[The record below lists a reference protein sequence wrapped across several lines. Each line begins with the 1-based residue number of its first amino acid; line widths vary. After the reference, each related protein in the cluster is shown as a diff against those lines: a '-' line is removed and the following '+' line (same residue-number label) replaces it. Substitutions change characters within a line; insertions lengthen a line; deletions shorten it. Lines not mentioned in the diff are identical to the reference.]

1 MNARLAAVLSLI
13 PERFV
18 RTHAGTPFAMSE
30 AATCAHPERMTMLS
44 ERLHWLSPLDR
55 LSKDEQRALGLLAPN
70 GRPPAIAEADEMGI
84 DEEAIGEEAIDEL
97 DEDAAMAPELAESE
111 RQGSAGTLVA
121 P

>member
-1 MNARLAAVLSLI
+1 MNAKLAAMLSLI

-18 RTHAGTPFAMSE
+18 RTHAGTAFTMPE

-55 LSKDEQRALGLLAPN
+55 LSKDEQRALGLLGSN
-70 GRPPAIAEADEMGI
+70 GRPPAIAESDELEAI
-84 DEEAIGEEAIDEL
+84 DEEASEEL
-97 DEDAAMAPELAESE
+97 DEDLAMAPELAESE
-111 RQGSAGTLVA
+111 RQESAGTLVA

>member
-1 MNARLAAVLSLI
+1 M
-13 PERFV
+13 P
-18 RTHAGTPFAMSE
+18 E
-30 AATCAHPERMTMLS
+30 AAACAHPERMTMLS

-55 LSKDEQRALGLLAPN
+55 LSKDEQRALGLLMPN

-84 DEEAIGEEAIDEL
+84 DEEAIDEL

>member
-18 RTHAGTPFAMSE
+18 RTHAGSAFTLPE
-30 AATCAHPERMTMLS
+30 AAACAHPERMTMVA

-55 LSKDEQRALGLLAPN
+55 LSKDEQRALGLLAAG
-70 GRPPAIAEADEMGI
+70 GRPAATSAEPDEL
-84 DEEAIGEEAIDEL
+84 EAIEEL
-97 DEDAAMAPELAESE
+97 DEEIDEQDVDLAPELAESD

>member
-18 RTHAGTPFAMSE
+18 RTHAGSAFTMPE
-30 AATCAHPERMTMLS
+30 AAACAQPQRMAMIS

-55 LSKDEQRALGLLAPN
+55 LSKDEQRALGLLASG
-70 GRPPAIAEADEMGI
+70 GRPAAIAAESDEMEAL
-84 DEEAIGEEAIDEL
+84 DELDGEIDEL
-97 DEDAAMAPELAESE
+97 DMAPELAESE

>member
-18 RTHAGTPFAMSE
+18 RTYAGTPFTMPE
-30 AATCAHPERMTMLS
+30 AAACAHPERMTMLS

-70 GRPPAIAEADEMGI
+70 GRPPAIAESDEMGI
-84 DEEAIGEEAIDEL
+84 EEDAIDEL
-97 DEDAAMAPELAESE
+97 DEDAAMAPELPESE
-111 RQGSAGTLVA
+111 RQGYTGTLVA